1 MQIQLEQLGKRYQ
14 YEWIFKN
21 LDYTFVSG
29 ESYAILGHNGSGKST
44 LMQVLSA
51 YLSASKGKIH
61 FSQNGLA
68 IPVGEVYQWVSYTAP
83 YIDLIDEFTLLE
95 LLEFHQKF
103 KPFQNQLDSSGLL
116 AILQLSKQNYNK
128 PLKFF
133 SSGMKQRV
141 KLVLAICAQ
150 TPVLLLDEPTITLD
164 RQGVAW
170 YQGLLQKYALGKRLF
185 IVASNVKEDYQ
196 FCSQYLRIT
205 DYKVNFTSPC

>member
-116 AILQLSKQNYNK
+116 AILQLSIHAQITLIHGCCDGEYD
-128 PLKFF
+128 
-133 SSGMKQRV
+133 SSLSNLEQDFDSADGRW
-141 KLVLAICAQ
+141 VLSAIICAEKSCQ
-150 TPVLLLDEPTITLD
+150 VAKIKQLFKIKITKA
-164 RQGVAW
+164 RRVFSFFF
-170 YQGLLQKYALGKRLF
+170 GK
-185 IVASNVKEDYQ
+185 
-196 FCSQYLRIT
+196 
-205 DYKVNFTSPC
+205 